1 MRHAYLILAH
11 GDFELLQLL
20 VSALDHERN
29 DIYIHV
35 DSKVEL
41 LPQLTVARS
50 GLYLLE
56 ERVDVRWGSVRMLE
70 AEFALWRAAVARGPY
85 GYYHLLSGADLPL
98 RSPDE
103 IDAFF
108 EVHKGQEFIGYSQYD
123 YSKEV
128 ERKILRYHLYSDH
141 FKGRGILFKTRRVV
155 RALFMRFQELVGWRR
170 HRGIN
175 FKKGTQW
182 VSITHDLVLY
192 LLSKEEETIRMY
204 QHTFCCDEVMVQTW
218 AWNEPRFRVAIF
230 DAYDEGHGCMRYIN
244 WRDNQLPDFIIDD
257 LPALQATSALWARK
271 FSSNDKEL
279 VEAVLSLSRNASGNV
294 GGVDNNG

>member
-155 RALFMRFQELVGWRR
+155 RGSLYEVSRIGGLEASSWYQFQEGYAMGQYHARLGA
-170 HRGIN
+170 
-175 FKKGTQW
+175 
-182 VSITHDLVLY
+182 
-192 LLSKEEETIRMY
+192 LL
-204 QHTFCCDEVMVQTW
+204 
-218 AWNEPRFRVAIF
+218 
-230 DAYDEGHGCMRYIN
+230 
-244 WRDNQLPDFIIDD
+244 
-257 LPALQATSALWARK
+257 AL
-271 FSSNDKEL
+271 
-279 VEAVLSLSRNASGNV
+279 
-294 GGVDNNG
+294 